1 MHMLVVLRSHN
12 FVSAEQAAAFLGVVP
27 IEKRSGTSVRRRPR
41 MSKIG
46 PLS

>member
-1 MHMLVVLRSHN
+1 M
-12 FVSAEQAAAFLGVVP
+12 P
-27 IEKRSGTSVRRRPR
+27 IEKRSGTSVRSRPR